1 MMNHAGGF
9 AGLRRREALSVAAVL
24 LVGLLVRAIYLE
36 QYRARVPYYSIPIAD
51 AASYDRWAQRVA
63 GGEGYGPSPFYWS
76 PLYPYFLALAYSV
89 LGRSFTIVYVI
100 QAIIG
105 LGNLLLV
112 YTLGRRLFGHA
123 AGLAAMILLLAYA
136 PVLFMETKLLSET
149 LALALN
155 SCALLLI
162 MQCLDRPR
170 PVAFLAAGLALG
182 LSTICRSG
190 NLLFVVLLLVRLGVE
205 RVRRGERIMPLRLPG
220 LLLLGVAVPILP
232 VTARNYFVGHDLVL
246 IQTNGG
252 MTFAQGNNE
261 NALGV
266 LAEPPGI
273 SGGIAS
279 QQAEE
284 TAVASRALG
293 RPLKPSEA
301 SRYWFRQGL
310 GFIRAH
316 PGDYIVLLLRKLLYS
331 VNNRE
336 EQDNYE
342 LYYEAAQVPLLRLL
356 VLPFS
361 VLTGLA
367 VFGFIRSR
375 GQPGRRAADALALYP
390 LSVLLT
396 LLIFYA
402 SSRYRLPAV
411 PALAVFAGFG
421 LVQLVEAAR
430 RRNAAGLAMGIA
442 LPACLTI
449 VGSVPHPLSGG
460 TGSFVLFNV
469 GMAYVADGDLDRGI
483 PLLEDAA
490 ARNPDDGATQ
500 FNLGYALLRR
510 GDTARGIEHLERA
523 ATIPN
528 VAAQANC
535 AIGQWRMQQQDL
547 AGAERRFRKAIAAD
561 PAFGP
566 AHQDLGRLLFMRGDF
581 AGAVA
586 QYREAVRLMPDSAEA
601 RFGLGVVLMSQG
613 DPAGAV
619 RELSEAQ
626 QLAPDSE
633 KIIHALNDARGR
645 LHRQEGR

>member
-1 MMNHAGGF
+1 MTNDARGF
-9 AGLRRREALSVAAVL
+9 AGFRRREALSVAAVL

-76 PLYPYFLALAYSV
+76 PLYPYFLALVYSV
-89 LGRSFTIVYVI
+89 LGRSLTIVYVI

-105 LGNLLLV
+105 LGNLLAV
-112 YTLGRRLFGHA
+112 YALGRRLFGHA
-123 AGLAAMILLLAYA
+123 AGLAAMILLLVYA

-155 SCALLLI
+155 SCALLLV
-162 MQCLDRPR
+162 MRCLDRPR

-182 LSTICRSG
+182 FSAICRSG
-190 NLLFVVLLLVRLGVE
+190 NLLFVVLLLVWLGIE
-205 RVRRGERIMPLRLPG
+205 RVRQGERMPLRLTG
-220 LLLLGVAVPILP
+220 LLLVGVVLPILP

-316 PGDYIVLLLRKLLYS
+316 PGDYVVLLLRKLLYS
-331 VNNRE
+331 VTNRE

-342 LYYEAAQVPLLRLL
+342 LYYEAGQVPLLRLL

-361 VLTGLA
+361 VLMGLA
-367 VFGFIRSR
+367 VFGFVRR
-375 GQPGRRAADALALYP
+375 GKQPGRRAADALALYP

-411 PALAVFAGFG
+411 PVLAVFAGFG
-421 LVQLVEAAR
+421 LVQLAEAAR
-430 RRNAAGLAMGIA
+430 RRNTAGLAMGIA
-442 LPACLTI
+442 LPVCLTI

-535 AIGQWRMQQQDL
+535 AIGQWRMQQQDF
-547 AGAERRFRKAIAAD
+547 AEAERRFRQAIAAD
-561 PAFGP
+561 PAFAP
-566 AHQDLGRLLFMRGDF
+566 AYQDLGRLLFMRGDLP
-581 AGAVA
+581 GAVA

-613 DPAGAV
+613 DPAGAI

-626 QLAPDSE
+626 RLAPGWE
-633 KIIHALNDARGR
+633 KIIHALNDARSR
-645 LHRQEGR
+645 LRRQESQ

>member
-1 MMNHAGGF
+1 V
-9 AGLRRREALSVAAVL
+9 SAVL

-36 QYRARVPYYSIPIAD
+36 QYRARVPYYNIPIAD

-76 PLYPYFLALAYSV
+76 PLYPYFLGLVYSV
-89 LGRSFTIVYVI
+89 LGRSFTTVYVI

-112 YTLGRRLFGHA
+112 YALGRRLFGHA
-123 AGLAAMILLLAYA
+123 AGLAAMVLLLVYA

-162 MQCLDRPR
+162 MRCLDRPR
-170 PVAFLAAGLALG
+170 PVPFLAAGLALG
-182 LSTICRSG
+182 VSTICRSG

-205 RVRRGERIMPLRLPG
+205 RVRQGQRMPLRLPG
-220 LLLLGVAVPILP
+220 LLLLGVMLPILP
-232 VTARNYFVGHDLVL
+232 VAARNYLVGHDLVL
-246 IQTNGG
+246 IQTNAG

-279 QQAEE
+279 QQVEE

-310 GFIRAH
+310 DFIRAH

-342 LYYEAAQVPLLRLL
+342 LYYEAGQVPLLRLL

-361 VLTGLA
+361 VLTALA
-367 VFGFIRSR
+367 VFGFLRSR
-375 GQPGRRAADALALYP
+375 RQPDRRAAGVLALYP
-390 LSVLLT
+390 LSVLVT

-411 PALAVFAGFG
+411 PVLAVFAGFG
-421 LVQLVEAAR
+421 LLQLVEAAR
-430 RRNAAGLAMGIA
+430 RRNAAGVAMGIA
-442 LPACLTI
+442 LPVCLTI

-483 PLLEDAA
+483 PLLKEAA
-490 ARNPDDGATQ
+490 ARKPDDGATQ

-510 GDTARGIEHLERA
+510 GDTAGGIAHLERA

-547 AGAERRFRKAIAAD
+547 AGAERRFRQAIAGD
-561 PAFGP
+561 PAFAP
-566 AHQDLGRLLFMRGDF
+566 AHQDLGRLLFMRGDL
-581 AGAVA
+581 AGAA
-586 QYREAVRLMPDSAEA
+586 AHYREAVRLMPESVEA

-613 DPAGAV
+613 DPAGAI

-626 QLAPDSE
+626 RLAPDSE

-645 LHRQEGR
+645 LSRQGSR